1 MICRS
6 VTGRGLREGADM
18 RQCRIES
25 LGISLPRSHF
35 RRWGSVRH
43 AVAAGRQCLQG
54 SQHRKGDIGLLINA
68 GIHRD
73 RHICEPAM
81 AVFIQHRLGIN
92 IEFQQRS
99 TLAFDLQNGGCGM
112 LYAAQAVTA
121 LLQSG
126 EIEAGLVV
134 ASEANPDRHPDPRY
148 AYPASGA
155 ALLLDLSPWRE
166 RGFGGFSFNTR
177 DEYADAYTSLVSL
190 AQKRGRVSINRR
202 AELEDIYLS
211 MAGAVIEA
219 VLAQDHLRRDEIDF
233 VVPAQISAGFLARL
247 PAAIGFTADK
257 VVNLSDRLP
266 DTLSTSLFLALKLG
280 MTERHPVPGQKALLL
295 AFGSGLTVAAA
306 TYRF

>member
-6 VTGRGLREGADM
+6 VTGRGSRECVDM
-18 RQCRIES
+18 RRCRIES
-25 LGISLPRSHF
+25 LGVSLPRRHF
-35 RRWGSVRH
+35 RHWGSIRH
-43 AVAAGRQCLQG
+43 AVEAGRQCLKT
-54 SQHRKGDIGLLINA
+54 SRHFKADVGLLINA
-68 GIHRD
+68 GVHRD
-73 RHICEPAM
+73 HHICEPAM

-92 IEFQQRS
+92 IEFQGRG

-112 LYAAQAVTA
+112 LDAAQAVTA

-126 EIEAGLVV
+126 KTGAGLVV

-148 AYPASGA
+148 TYPASGA

-166 RGFGGFSFNTR
+166 RGFGGFAFNTR

-202 AELEDIYLS
+202 AELEDIYLA

-233 VVPAQISAGFLARL
+233 VVPAQISNGFLARL

-266 DTLSTSLFLALKLG
+266 DTLSTSLFLALKLAMDG
-280 MTERHPVPGQKALLL
+280 RRPVPGQKALLL
-295 AFGSGLTVAAA
+295 AFGSGITVAAA